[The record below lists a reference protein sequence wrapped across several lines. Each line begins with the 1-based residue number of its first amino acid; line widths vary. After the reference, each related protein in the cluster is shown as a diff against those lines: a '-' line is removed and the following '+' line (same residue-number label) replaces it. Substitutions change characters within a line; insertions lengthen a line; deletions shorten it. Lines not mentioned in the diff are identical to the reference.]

1 MWKFYQAIFAN
12 GFLTFKSFCQIVH
25 VCYMYLQVFL
35 LEILNVFS
43 VKPLVL
49 NQAVSI
55 PDRTL
60 IPCVDGRHRQ
70 LLMRYVCTNRG
81 LLLEKGGV
89 GGCASEC
96 FTAVHLCVSLSPDN
110 ASIHGWVCVARF
122 PLECSLPAAPPSF
135 RPLKCTCVCAL
146 HFYVADAR
154 LIFGLRRTK
163 ASKRTSGQR
172 RADNSTSRAN
182 TPRSQHH
189 QSTCALWREKSY
201 GYTRNNIIYTY
212 LQKTCF
218 FFLGL

>member
-1 MWKFYQAIFAN
+1 MYESGAIVGKGRRGRMCLGMFHGGA
-12 GFLTFKSFCQIVH
+12 FVRVAVSWQCLHTRVS
-25 VCYMYLQVFL
+25 VCGSIPVR
-35 LEILNVFS
+35 VFS
-43 VKPLVL
+43 
-49 NQAVSI
+49 S
-55 PDRTL
+55 
-60 IPCVDGRHRQ
+60 CS
-70 LLMRYVCTNRG
+70 
-81 LLLEKGGV
+81 
-89 GGCASEC
+89 AS
-96 FTAVHLCVSLSPDN
+96 
-110 ASIHGWVCVARF
+110 
-122 PLECSLPAAPPSF
+122 SF

-201 GYTRNNIIYTY
+201 DYTRNNIIYTY

-218 FFLGL
+218 FFGLVTVFKRALMTIGRMLTYLSRDDRYLFVCYEN